1 MGVVRSEG
9 NWRLEKVRD
18 GVYEITYD
26 HEPRV
31 KVITSDYT
39 ADPLNDERHD
49 FMIDVREVDS
59 FTDAERLFQEVASG
73 GAPSAGFTLG
83 SSPSIGS
90 GSEPTDEAGDL
101 EDVPNVVIISVFLFV
116 GGYVIYTVG
125 FDLTDPSFLFGML
138 LVGVSLAATG
148 WAGLL
153 YKTKGIDTTL
163 EFLLTTSSDS
173 GTSHASKSDEGD
185 NEKTPPAP
193 EKLRHQL
200 FFDRADQQC
209 EWCEE
214 PLDAPE
220 VHHIKPRSEG
230 GPNDPDNLIVLCPN
244 CHNKADSEL
253 ISRSQLT
260 AKLEKN
266 N

>member
-9 NWRLEKVRD
+9 DWRLEKVSEGD
-18 GVYEITYD
+18 YQITYEHD
-26 HEPRV
+26 PRL

-39 ADPLNDERHD
+39 PDPLNDERQD

-59 FTDAERLFQEVASG
+59 FADAERLFQEVASG
-73 GAPSAGFTLG
+73 GPPNDGFNLG
-83 SSPSIGS
+83 SSLPIGTES
-90 GSEPTDEAGDL
+90 APTDGAGDL
-101 EDVPNVVIISVFLFV
+101 EDVPNIALISVFLFV
-116 GGYVIYTVG
+116 GGYVVYTVG

-163 EFLLTTSSDS
+163 EFLFTTSSDS
-173 GTSHASKSDEGD
+173 GTSQASKSDHGGD
-185 NEKTPPAP
+185 EKTPPAP

-209 EWCEE
+209 EWCEDR
-214 PLDAPE
+214 LDAPE
-220 VHHIKPRSEG
+220 VHHIEPRSEG
-230 GPNDPDNLIVLCPN
+230 GPNDPENLIVLCPN

-260 AKLEKN
+260 AKLERIN
-266 N
+266 